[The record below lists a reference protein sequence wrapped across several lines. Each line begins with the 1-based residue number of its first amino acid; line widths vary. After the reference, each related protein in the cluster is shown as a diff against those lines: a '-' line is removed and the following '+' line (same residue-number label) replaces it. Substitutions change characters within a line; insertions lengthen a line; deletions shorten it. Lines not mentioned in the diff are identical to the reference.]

1 LVGTP
6 EASPAAP
13 PAAPTG
19 GSNEAT
25 TTVSWIRSST
35 DPTVTAVG
43 SAAAGAASVNPAGSI
58 VLLPSGSTT
67 SSSTAPCRRIRPNTG
82 NDRPWSGCRGLVT
95 VTDGGRSSI
104 PVVRRVVLRLFGS

>member
-1 LVGTP
+1 MVGTP
-6 EASPAAP
+6 EASPGTT

-25 TTVSWIRSST
+25 TTVNWIRSST
-35 DPTVTAVG
+35 DPTVTAIG
-43 SAAAGAASVNPAGSI
+43 SADAGAASVNPAGSI

-95 VTDGGRSSI
+95 VTDDGKSSI